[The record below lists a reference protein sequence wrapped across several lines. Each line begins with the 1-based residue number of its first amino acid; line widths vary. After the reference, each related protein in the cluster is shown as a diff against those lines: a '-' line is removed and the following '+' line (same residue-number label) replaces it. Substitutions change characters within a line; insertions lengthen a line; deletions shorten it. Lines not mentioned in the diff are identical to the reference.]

1 MTRLGNFLFKYRN
14 LVFPILFIL
23 MILDTE
29 PFLGDRQTEI
39 WIYAAGFVITLSGQ
53 VIRALTIGLAYI
65 IRGGRDKKVYAEAL
79 VKNGIFA
86 HCRNPLYLGNILIVT
101 GLGVVADSTAF
112 YFIGIPF
119 FVLSYMAIIKAEENY
134 LTGKFGEEYR
144 EYCRKVN
151 RLIPDLSGIGTTLKS
166 MTFNWRRLLVKEYGT
181 TYTWIV
187 AMILLIVK
195 NQYIYFGHELS
206 RAVIWISSSSFITAT
221 FFYMLVRYLKIT
233 RRLVGDK
240 RKPPEQAQDNQTVES
255 S

>member
-1 MTRLGNFLFKYRN
+1 MTRLGNFLFKHRN
-14 LVFPILFIL
+14 LVFPVLFVL
-23 MILDTE
+23 MVLDTK
-29 PFLGDRQTEI
+29 PFLGDRQTEK
-39 WIYAAGFVITLSGQ
+39 WIYVAGFVITLSGQ

-86 HCRNPLYLGNILIVT
+86 HCRNPLYLGNILIVS
-101 GLGVVADSTAF
+101 GLGVAADSTVF

-119 FVLSYMAIIKAEENY
+119 FVLSYMAIIKAEESY

-151 RLIPDLSGIGTTLKS
+151 RLIPDLSGIRTTLKS

-181 TYTWIV
+181 TYTWIT
-187 AMILLIVK
+187 AMILLILK
-195 NQYIYFGHELS
+195 NQYILYGHELS
-206 RAVIWISSSSFITAT
+206 RTVIRISSSSFITAT

-233 RRLVGDK
+233 RRLVGDR
-240 RKPPEQAQDNQTVES
+240 RKPSEQAPQR
-255 S
+255 